1 MRREAPPILRFRR
14 RLLRLIDEQYEGK
27 YTRLARRAGLPTS
40 SMQQII
46 HHANHLPGGEAL
58 LRLAAALGVS
68 VHYLATGEEAER
80 PVNRLAHPAPVA
92 IPRAVPP
99 PRGDAPPVALP
110 VYRCGCPDACPLT
123 EPVPPVA
130 AGQARVIVPADLVA
144 SSRHHRLLAV
154 RVGPGL
160 NAPDWPDGARLVVD
174 WDARRPRWAAVALF
188 HAEGRCHVGHVGR
201 TADRLFWFP
210 RVDGA
215 LRILAPGATILGT
228 VVAALLPL
236 EGPGGTERGA

>member
-1 MRREAPPILRFRR
+1 MRHERPITALRR
-14 RLLRLIDEQYEGK
+14 RLQRLIDEQCAGQ
-27 YTRLARRAGLPTS
+27 YTRLARRAGIPVS
-40 SMQQII
+40 SMEHIMLT
-46 HHANHLPGGEAL
+46 AKRLPGGDHL
-58 LRLAAALGVS
+58 LRMAAALGVS
-68 VHYLATGEEAER
+68 VHYLATGEEVGR
-80 PVNRLAHPAPVA
+80 PADRLAHAAPVGLRRGGSL
-92 IPRAVPP
+92 PL
-99 PRGDAPPVALP
+99 GDATQVALP

-123 EPVPPVA
+123 EPVPSVA

-144 SSRHHRLLAV
+144 RYQHHRLLAV
-154 RVGPGL
+154 QVGAGL
-160 NAPDWPDGARLVVD
+160 SAPDWPDGARLVVD

-210 RVDGA
+210 RADSAMRVF
-215 LRILAPGATILGT
+215 APGAIILGT